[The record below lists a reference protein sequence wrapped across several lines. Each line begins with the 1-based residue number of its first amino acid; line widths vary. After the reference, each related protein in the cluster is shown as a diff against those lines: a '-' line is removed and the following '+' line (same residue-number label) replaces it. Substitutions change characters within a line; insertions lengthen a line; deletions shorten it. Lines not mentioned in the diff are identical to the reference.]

1 MTMRIGFLV
10 SHPIQYY
17 APIFRALARQCDL
30 TVYFAHRQTAEQQAR
45 AGFGVAFDWD
55 VDILSGYKSRFLT
68 NRAKV
73 PSTDEFWGCNTPEIA
88 AEISRGR
95 YDAFVVPGW
104 ALWSYWQAVI
114 ACRRAGVPV
123 LVRGDSQLAGQRRSW
138 VRLAKAPVFS
148 SMLRAFDGYLY
159 VGQRNREYLLH
170 HGARPD
176 RLFFSPHCVDNDSF
190 AEASRTTRAAHLQR
204 RKAGGLVPKVLFAG
218 KLIAKKRPL
227 DALRAIVALRA
238 TGLPVEAA
246 FAGSGELQSE
256 LEQIAQGAGGPVEF
270 MGFVNQSRMPE
281 VYASADVIVLPSEG
295 SETWGLVV
303 NEAMAC
309 GVPAVVSD
317 AVGCGPDLVVPGRT
331 GAVFPLAD
339 VDGLARALRDVL
351 AFDPA
356 ATGRFVSAQIARYA
370 PTHTAEGVIEA
381 AHRLC
386 GRRLVR

>member
-30 TVYFAHRQTAEQQAR
+30 TVHFAHRQTAEQQAR

-55 VDILSGYKSRFLT
+55 VDILSGYESRFLA
-68 NRAKV
+68 NRAKS

-88 AEISRGR
+88 AEIARAR

-138 VRLAKAPVFS
+138 VRFAKAPVFS

-176 RLFFSPHCVDNDSF
+176 RMFFSPHCVDNDAF
-190 AEASRTTRAAHLQR
+190 TQASRAARAAHLR
-204 RKAGGLVPKVLFAG
+204 RREAGGLPPTVLFAG

-227 DALRAIVALRA
+227 DVLRAIVALKA
-238 TGLPVEAA
+238 SGVPVEMV
-246 FAGSGELQSE
+246 FAGSGELQAE
-256 LEQIAQGAGGPVEF
+256 LEQVAQAAGLAVKF
-270 MGFVNQSRMPE
+270 LGFVNQSRMPE
-281 VYASADVIVLPSEG
+281 IYASADAVVLPSEG
-295 SETWGLVV
+295 TETWGLVV

-317 AVGCGPDLVVPGRT
+317 AVGCGPDLVVPGQT

-339 VDGLARALRDVL
+339 TDGLARALREVL
-351 AFDPA
+351 AFDPGTA
-356 ATGRFVSAQIARYA
+356 GRHISSHIARYS
-370 PTHTAEGVIEA
+370 PVHTAEGVIEA

-386 GRRLVR
+386 PRPLVS

>member
-1 MTMRIGFLV
+1 MRIGFLV

-55 VDILSGYKSRFLT
+55 VDILSGYESRFLT
-68 NRAKV
+68 NRAKA

-88 AEISRGR
+88 AEIARGR

-123 LVRGDSQLAGQRRSW
+123 LVRGDSQLASRRRSW
-138 VRLAKAPVFS
+138 VRFAKAPVFS
-148 SMLRAFDGYLY
+148 GLLRAFDGYLY

-170 HGARPD
+170 HGAPPD
-176 RLFFSPHCVDNDSF
+176 RLFFSPHCVDNDAF
-190 AEASRTTRAAHLQR
+190 AEASRTARAAHLHR
-204 RKAGGLVPKVLFAG
+204 REAGAPVLRVLFSG
-218 KLIAKKRPL
+218 KLVARKRPL
-227 DALRAIVALRA
+227 DALRAIVALRSN
-238 TGLPVEAA
+238 GMPVEMV

-256 LEQIAQGAGGPVEF
+256 LEQVAHHAGAPVEF

-281 VYASADVIVLPSEG
+281 VYASADAVVLPSECT
-295 SETWGLVV
+295 ETWGLVV

-317 AVGCGPDLVVPGRT
+317 AVGCGPDLVVPGQT

-339 VDGLARALRDVL
+339 IDGLARALREVL
-351 AFDPA
+351 AFDPRA
-356 ATGRFVSAQIARYA
+356 AGRSTSSHIARYSPA
-370 PTHTAEGVIEA
+370 HTAQGVIEA

-386 GRRLVR
+386 QRPLVR